1 MLKHRAIIDV
11 SALPQTV
18 LDHRSPIWWGNTL
31 LLAIETT
38 MFALLAAVYFYA
50 RVVDFTVWPP
60 PNSNTVPPVYHTAPD
75 LLVPLLNLGILLLSV
90 VPMLWADRAC
100 LKRNAPAVKL
110 GLTLCVLLGFVIIG
124 IRFLEFRS
132 LHFKWNDN
140 AYASI
145 IWTIVGLHLTHLV
158 IATSENLIMTIWIFV
173 KGLDD
178 KHARDIRVTAVYWYW
193 VAAIWVLLFALIWGG
208 ARWL

>member
-11 SALPQTV
+11 SALPKTV

-38 MFALLAAVYFYA
+38 MFALFVAIYFYA
-50 RVVDFTVWPP
+50 RVVDFTIWPP
-60 PNSNTVPPVYHTAPD
+60 PNGNTVPPVYHTAPD
-75 LLVPLLNLGILLLSV
+75 LLVPTINLCILLASV
-90 VPMLWADRAC
+90 APMLWVDRAC
-100 LKRNAPAVKL
+100 LKRDARAVKI

-124 IRFLEFRS
+124 IRFLEFNS

-158 IATSENLIMTIWIFV
+158 IATSENLIMTIWVFV

-193 VAAIWVLLFALIWGG
+193 VAGMWVLLFALIWGG